1 MQPIDTVQ
9 LVIGNQIWPNAACIQ
24 PPIKGTWVP
33 ACPAT
38 ETSENAAAG
47 AAVTEM
53 MLLRCPS
60 TLPEDAA
67 AGAQGEWAELQP
79 SSASTWGL
87 HQGWVRYSA
96 VAAPS
101 HPISF
106 RRKKGG
112 FQ

>member
-1 MQPIDTVQ
+1 
-9 LVIGNQIWPNAACIQ
+9 
-24 PPIKGTWVP
+24 VP

-67 AGAQGEWAELQP
+67 AGAQGE
-79 SSASTWGL
+79 
-87 HQGWVRYSA
+87 
-96 VAAPS
+96 
-101 HPISF
+101 
-106 RRKKGG
+106 
-112 FQ
+112 